1 MGNCLMK
8 KDLISQRLQ
17 ADILFLQKENIRT
30 YDYIIGELDYVKV
43 LVNERTNNDNNSTR
57 KHFEISYV

>member
-30 YDYIIGELDYVKV
+30 YDYIIGELDYVKA